1 MTPVVVSAV
10 LTVSLFL
17 YNYFRLGI
25 ELMESLRNAI
35 IMLALC
41 VVFSL
46 PVGRWETRLV
56 ENTEPITA
64 ELIYVMPCDHHI
76 EAGGHATYITPA
88 YTSLFTL
95 CFNEDEH
102 VVQFCPICYTREEAV
117 ETYLA
122 QR

>member
-41 VVFSL
+41 VVFFS
-46 PVGRWETRLV
+46 PRRKMGDEISGEYRANNCGV
-56 ENTEPITA
+56 
-64 ELIYVMPCDHHI
+64 D
-76 EAGGHATYITPA
+76 
-88 YTSLFTL
+88 L
-95 CFNEDEH
+95 CN
-102 VVQFCPICYTREEAV
+102 AV
-117 ETYLA
+117 
-122 QR
+122 RPSH

>member
-64 ELIYVMPCDHHI
+64 ELIYVTPCDHHI
-76 EAGGHATYITPA
+76 EAGGHATYITPPIQV
-88 YTSLFTL
+88 YLHCVLTKTSML
-95 CFNEDEH
+95 CSFARFVIH
-102 VVQFCPICYTREEAV
+102 ARKRSRLI
-117 ETYLA
+117 
-122 QR
+122 